1 MSTLTMEQST
11 QALSSKGDRPSKNL
25 VLLRLGS
32 MSKAFRR
39 RTEAAAR
46 VRRDDQLLL
55 NAKQAFNDPSNYSGG
70 LNELFALCDLDAGTC
85 QLAVLHG
92 GWQDYCLSRLGKN
105 CDVVDWLRNVGADL
119 HGQLSGLVLDA
130 AMPTDQ
136 VETYQVNS
144 RHARRLRRL
153 FDTISA

>member
-1 MSTLTMEQST
+1 MSTLTMKRPT
-11 QALSSKGDRPSKNL
+11 QALSSRGDRPSKNL

-39 RTEAAAR
+39 RTEAVAR

-55 NAKQAFNDPSNYSGG
+55 DAKQAFDDLSNYPNG
-70 LNELFALCDLDAGTC
+70 LNELFVLCDLDAGTC
-85 QLAVLHG
+85 QLAVMHG

-105 CDVVDWLRNVGADL
+105 CDVADWLRNVGADL

-144 RHARRLRRL
+144 RHSRRLRRL

>member
-1 MSTLTMEQST
+1 MSTLTMKRPT
-11 QALSSKGDRPSKNL
+11 QALSSRGDRPSKNL

-39 RTEAAAR
+39 RTEAVAR

-55 NAKQAFNDPSNYSGG
+55 DAKQAFDDLSNYPNG
-70 LNELFALCDLDAGTC
+70 LNELFVLCDLDAGTC
-85 QLAVLHG
+85 QLAVMHG

-144 RHARRLRRL
+144 RHARHLRRL

>member
-1 MSTLTMEQST
+1 MSTLTMEQPT

-39 RTEAAAR
+39 RTEAVAR

-55 NAKQAFNDPSNYSGG
+55 DAKQAFDDLSNYPNG
-70 LNELFALCDLDAGTC
+70 LNELFVLCDLDAGTC
-85 QLAVLHG
+85 RLAVMHG

>member
-1 MSTLTMEQST
+1 MSTLTMEQPT

-39 RTEAAAR
+39 RTEAVAR

-55 NAKQAFNDPSNYSGG
+55 NAKQAFDDLSNYPNG
-70 LNELFALCDLDAGTC
+70 LNELFVLCDLDAGTC
-85 QLAVLHG
+85 QLAVMHG

-153 FDTISA
+153 FRRF

>member
-1 MSTLTMEQST
+1 MSTLTMKRPT
-11 QALSSKGDRPSKNL
+11 QALSSRGDRPSKNL

-39 RTEAAAR
+39 RTEAVAR

-55 NAKQAFNDPSNYSGG
+55 DAKQAFDDLSNYPNG
-70 LNELFALCDLDAGTC
+70 LNELFVLCDLDAGTC
-85 QLAVLHG
+85 QLAVMHG

-105 CDVVDWLRNVGADL
+105 CDVADWLRNVGADL

>member
-1 MSTLTMEQST
+1 MSTLTMEQPT

-32 MSKAFRR
+32 MSNAFRR
-39 RTEAAAR
+39 RTEAVAR

-55 NAKQAFNDPSNYSGG
+55 NAKQAFDDLPNYFGR
-70 LNELFALCDLDAGTC
+70 LNELFVLCDLDAGTC
-85 QLAVLHG
+85 QLAVLHE

-105 CDVVDWLRNVGADL
+105 CDVVDWLRNVGDDL
-119 HGQLSGLVLDA
+119 RGQLSALVLDA

-136 VETYQVNS
+136 VETYRVNS
-144 RHARRLRRL
+144 RHASYLCQL
-153 FDTISA
+153 FGIINA

>member
-1 MSTLTMEQST
+1 MSTLTMKRPT
-11 QALSSKGDRPSKNL
+11 QALSSRGDRPSKNL

-39 RTEAAAR
+39 RTEAVAR

-55 NAKQAFNDPSNYSGG
+55 DAKQAFDDLSNYPNG
-70 LNELFALCDLDAGTC
+70 LNELFVLCDLDAGTC
-85 QLAVLHG
+85 QLAVMHG

-105 CDVVDWLRNVGADL
+105 CDVVDWLRNVGGAL

-153 FDTISA
+153 FDTISV

>member
-1 MSTLTMEQST
+1 MSTLTTKRPTRAM
-11 QALSSKGDRPSKNL
+11 SSKDDRPSENL
-25 VLLRLGS
+25 ILLRLGT
-32 MSKAFRR
+32 MSDAFGRR
-39 RTEAAAR
+39 VGDVAR

-55 NAKQAFNDPSNYSGG
+55 DAKQAFDDLSNYSGG

-105 CDVVDWLRNVGADL
+105 CDVVDWLSNVGDDL
-119 HGQLSGLVLDA
+119 RGQLSALVLDA

-136 VETYQVNS
+136 VETYWVNS
-144 RHARRLRRL
+144 RHASHLCQL
-153 FDTISA
+153 FGIINA

>member
-1 MSTLTMEQST
+1 MSTLTMEQPT
-11 QALSSKGDRPSKNL
+11 QALSSRGDRPSKNL

-39 RTEAAAR
+39 RTEAVAR

-55 NAKQAFNDPSNYSGG
+55 NAKQAFDDLSNHPNG

-105 CDVVDWLRNVGADL
+105 CDVVDWLRNVGGDL
-119 HGQLSGLVLDA
+119 RGQLSALVLDA

-136 VETYQVNS
+136 VETYQVDS
-144 RHARRLRRL
+144 RQDRRLRQL
-153 FDTISA
+153 FQHH

>member
-1 MSTLTMEQST
+1 MSTLTMEQPT

-39 RTEAAAR
+39 RTEAVAR

-55 NAKQAFNDPSNYSGG
+55 NAKQAFDDPSNYSNG

-105 CDVVDWLRNVGADL
+105 CDVADWLRNVGDDL
-119 HGQLSGLVLDA
+119 RGQLSALVLDA

-136 VETYQVNS
+136 VETYRVNS
-144 RHARRLRRL
+144 RHARRLRQL
-153 FDTISA
+153 FRRF

>member
-1 MSTLTMEQST
+1 MSTLTMEQPT
-11 QALSSKGDRPSKNL
+11 QALSSRGDRPSKNL

-39 RTEAAAR
+39 RTEAVAR

-55 NAKQAFNDPSNYSGG
+55 NAKQAFDDLSNHPNG

-105 CDVVDWLRNVGADL
+105 CDVVDWLRNVGDDL
-119 HGQLSGLVLDA
+119 RGQLSALVLDA

-136 VETYQVNS
+136 VETYQVDS
-144 RHARRLRRL
+144 RQDHRLRHL
-153 FDTISA
+153 FQHH

>member
-1 MSTLTMEQST
+1 MSTLTMKRPT
-11 QALSSKGDRPSKNL
+11 QALSSRGDRPSKNL

-39 RTEAAAR
+39 RTEAVAR

-55 NAKQAFNDPSNYSGG
+55 DAKQAFDDLSNYPNG
-70 LNELFALCDLDAGTC
+70 LNELFVLCDLDAGTC
-85 QLAVLHG
+85 QLAVMHG

>member
-1 MSTLTMEQST
+1 MSTLTMEQPT
-11 QALSSKGDRPSKNL
+11 QALSSRGDRPSKNL

-39 RTEAAAR
+39 RTEAVAR

-55 NAKQAFNDPSNYSGG
+55 DAKQAFDDLSNYPNG
-70 LNELFALCDLDAGTC
+70 LNELFVLCDLDAGTC
-85 QLAVLHG
+85 QLAVMHG

>member
-1 MSTLTMEQST
+1 MSTLTMKRPT
-11 QALSSKGDRPSKNL
+11 QALSSRGDRPSKNL

-39 RTEAAAR
+39 RTEAVAR

-55 NAKQAFNDPSNYSGG
+55 NAKQAFDDLSNYPNG
-70 LNELFALCDLDAGTC
+70 LNELFVLCDLDAGTC
-85 QLAVLHG
+85 QLAVMHG

>member
-1 MSTLTMEQST
+1 MSTLTMEQPT

-39 RTEAAAR
+39 RIEDVAR
-46 VRRDDQLLL
+46 VRCDDKLLL
-55 NAKQAFNDPSNYSGG
+55 DAKKVFDDPSNYSGG

-105 CDVVDWLRNVGADL
+105 CDVVDWLRNVGDDL
-119 HGQLSGLVLDA
+119 RGQLSALVLDA

-136 VETYQVNS
+136 VETYQVDS
-144 RHARRLRRL
+144 RQDHRLRHL
-153 FDTISA
+153 FQHH

>member
-1 MSTLTMEQST
+1 MSTLTMEQPT

-39 RTEAAAR
+39 RTEAVAR

-55 NAKQAFNDPSNYSGG
+55 DARQAFDDLSNYPNG
-70 LNELFALCDLDAGTC
+70 LNELFVLCDLDAGTC
-85 QLAVLHG
+85 QLAVMHG

>member
-1 MSTLTMEQST
+1 MSTLTMEQPT

-39 RTEAAAR
+39 RTEAVAR

-55 NAKQAFNDPSNYSGG
+55 NAKQAFDDLSNHPNG

-92 GWQDYCLSRLGKN
+92 GWQDYCLSRLG
-105 CDVVDWLRNVGADL
+105 
-119 HGQLSGLVLDA
+119 
-130 AMPTDQ
+130 
-136 VETYQVNS
+136 
-144 RHARRLRRL
+144 
-153 FDTISA
+153 

>member
-1 MSTLTMEQST
+1 MSTLTMEQPT

-39 RTEAAAR
+39 RIEDVAR
-46 VRRDDQLLL
+46 VRCDDKLLL
-55 NAKQAFNDPSNYSGG
+55 DAKQAFDDPSNYSGG

-105 CDVVDWLRNVGADL
+105 CDVVDWLRNVGDDL
-119 HGQLSGLVLDA
+119 RGQLSALVLDA

-136 VETYQVNS
+136 VETYLVNS
-144 RHARRLRRL
+144 RHARCLSQL
-153 FDTISA
+153 FDAFSA